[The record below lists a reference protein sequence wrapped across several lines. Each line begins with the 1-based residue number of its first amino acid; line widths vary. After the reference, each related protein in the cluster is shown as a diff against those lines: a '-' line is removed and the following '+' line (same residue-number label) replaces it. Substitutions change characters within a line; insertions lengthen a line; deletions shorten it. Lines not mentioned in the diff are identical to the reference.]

1 MVQTSIA
8 VQLCKT
14 YGIMVYSQCKTFL
27 QAVTFMPGQDH
38 KQNPEEFIFFLTSKQ
53 CKEIYLKVL
62 VTMSVDRQIQLT
74 AVKGFEPR
82 AERLKSSDRN
92 TKQT

>member
-1 MVQTSIA
+1 
-8 VQLCKT
+8 
-14 YGIMVYSQCKTFL
+14 
-27 QAVTFMPGQDH
+27 MPGQDN

-62 VTMSVDRQIQLT
+62 VIMSVARKFQLT

-82 AERLKSSDRN
+82 AVGLKSSDRN
-92 TKQT
+92 TKHT